1 MKLRNLLLIGGMAV
15 LGTAFTSCSKGEDLF
30 DSGAVVAM
38 QKSEYATNFEKK
50 YGPIDPNQ
58 TWDFATMEPMLYLPS
73 TTNAGTRGEGDV
85 TSGSVTLKSTGVMT
99 IGNSVISWMHENMKA
114 GTNNSLKGSPFIS
127 VTNQQ
132 TFTIIPFYQGCASY
146 FWELWMNVG
155 GKDVKIWEKNK
166 SLTWTSDDDT
176 VDDDNKTWNPPTNA
190 DGIPL
195 TAQQVK
201 APTYT
206 FEATPNQKMYFFLKV
221 WTGGDT
227 AHARGDNPTT
237 VSSLES
243 MMLALEG
250 LKDINVPANNKVTVI
265 GCEDNSKTGSDKD
278 FEDLVF
284 IMYGPEVIHID
295 EREVRETKRY
305 MMEDLGTTDDF
316 DFNDVVVDLSIVYKE
331 KLTYGDNNL
340 LVKVEEIP
348 GSRHQ
353 EAIVRAAGG
362 TMDFTIEIG
371 TNTITRW
378 TKTPTYKA
386 EDMLNTGW
394 GNKRIY
400 YSGDESVLAK
410 FNIENNDWNPAAN
423 NIKVIVQGNGTNEGV
438 KTITFPKKGTAPMM
452 IAVDPTTYWMKER
465 QSVPGPTDPHPW
477 WTIED

>member
-1 MKLRNLLLIGGMAV
+1 MRLKNFVLVGSMAV
-15 LGTAFTSCSKGEDLF
+15 LGVAFTSCSKGEELF
-30 DSGAVVAM
+30 DNGVVVAQ

-85 TSGSVTLKSTGVMT
+85 TSGSVTLKSTGEMT
-99 IGNSVISWMHENMKA
+99 IGNSVISWMHNNMEA

-176 VDDDNKTWNPPTNA
+176 VDDDNKTWNPPTNK

-250 LKDINVPANNKVTVI
+250 LDGINVPANNKVTVI
-265 GCEDNSKTGSDKD
+265 GCEDNSKNGSDKD

-316 DFNDVVVDLSIVYKE
+316 DFNDVVVDLSIVYK
-331 KLTYGDNNL
+331 KKITYGKNANG
-340 LVKVEEIP
+340 VEVVVSEDEIP

-362 TMDFTIEIG
+362 TMNFTIEIG

-378 TKTPTYKA
+378 SKTPTYNA
-386 EDMLNTGW
+386 TDMLNTGW
-394 GNKRIY
+394 GGKPIY
-400 YSGDESVLAK
+400 HSGDQSVLAK
-410 FNIENNDWNPAAN
+410 FTIKDNDWNPATN
-423 NIKVIVQGNGTNEGV
+423 NIKVIVEGDGQSGQV
-438 KTITFPKKGTAPMM
+438 MEIKFPKKGEAPMM
-452 IAVDPTTYWMKER
+452 IAVPETKDWMPER
-465 QSVPGPTDPHPW
+465 TSVPGPEDPNP
-477 WTIED
+477 